1 MKGYD
6 MGLNYIIQGHNMK
19 YSFDSEKSFL
29 TKRIL
34 SEQDTEYEN
43 RDPFQ
48 RDRDRIMILSI

>member
-1 MKGYD
+1 